1 MMAGNYEILDDNQL
15 RITELPIGKWTR
27 DYKEMLEE
35 MAQNEKEKIVENIRE
50 YHQQNRVDFIVEVP
64 KLSEMADDE

>member
-1 MMAGNYEILDDNQL
+1 MMTGNFEVLDENQL
-15 RITELPIGKWTR
+15 RITELPVGKWTR

-50 YHQQNRVDFIVEVP
+50 YH
-64 KLSEMADDE
+64 

>member
-1 MMAGNYEILDDNQL
+1 MTGNFEVMEDNQL

-64 KLSEMADDE
+64 KLNEMADDE

>member
-64 KLSEMADDE
+64 KLSEMADDD